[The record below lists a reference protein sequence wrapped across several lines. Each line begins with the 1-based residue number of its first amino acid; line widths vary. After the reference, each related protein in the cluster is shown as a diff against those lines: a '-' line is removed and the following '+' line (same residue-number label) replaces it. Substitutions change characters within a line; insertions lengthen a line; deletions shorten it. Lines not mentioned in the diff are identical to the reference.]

1 MYKKLWKEN
10 HHIATIIVIMNSNK
24 KHEEMLKLIDES
36 WMRNRI
42 LYNLKVSPHT
52 VPRKLQRR
60 KVEQYEGKPDRYHIT
75 QVTLMG
81 QINILL
87 PNRMQWE
94 KHIITSVMC
103 LPKMHNPNLIIRK
116 HLKSF
121 RDSLQTN
128 WLAIFS
134 TVKQ

>member
-87 PNRMQWE
+87 PNRMQ
-94 KHIITSVMC
+94 
-103 LPKMHNPNLIIRK
+103 
-116 HLKSF
+116 
-121 RDSLQTN
+121 
-128 WLAIFS
+128 
-134 TVKQ
+134 